1 MYVYICIHTYMHIC
15 LYVLVAGRRR
25 LEQQK
30 SVGSHRLR
38 ARACAR
44 QARYPGA
51 SYSISIYIYMYMC
64 VCVCVCVYVCVC
76 VCACVCVYRCFVA
89 VAWVL
94 CPVPCVTGSKPS
106 QNPQSFVPCIAQ
118 CTLLQRRLTQK
129 HEL

>member
-76 VCACVCVYRCFVA
+76 VCVRVCVYIDALSLLHGFCA
-89 VAWVL
+89 L
-94 CPVPCVTGSKPS
+94 CPVSLAPS
-106 QNPQSFVPCIAQ
+106 PRRTLSHSFHASLNALYYSVG
-118 CTLLQRRLTQK
+118 
-129 HEL
+129 